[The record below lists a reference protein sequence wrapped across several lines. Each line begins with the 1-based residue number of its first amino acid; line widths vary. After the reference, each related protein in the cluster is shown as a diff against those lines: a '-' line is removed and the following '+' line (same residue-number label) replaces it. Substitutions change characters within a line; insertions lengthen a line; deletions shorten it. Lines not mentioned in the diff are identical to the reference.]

1 MSVTN
6 TKERCLFSAPFDFLP
21 DATLAAYRELMD
33 VEFGEIWLP
42 EELEKRP
49 DITVWV
55 PNPGQN
61 FTVDDAILDRLPALK
76 VISTPSTGRNHIN
89 ELVCRERG
97 IEVFSLQDD
106 RPTLDSI
113 AASSEWTFLLLMNA
127 LRRLDFAVNEVTEGR
142 WRTREDMLRGTELS
156 GLQVGI
162 VGFGRNGSRMARYC
176 AAFDATCATYD
187 PYVDAPSVPS
197 WPLDRIFADSDAVVV
212 CCTLSPE
219 THGMIGTDLLRSM
232 KRNAV
237 FVNTSRGE
245 VVVEQELADI
255 VRERPDLRVAVDV
268 IVGEVTNTHDES
280 PLLPLHREGKM
291 VVSPHIAGA
300 TVESQ
305 SKAAIGA
312 LNALKRFF
320 ASGATG

>member
-1 MSVTN
+1 VTSDR
-6 TKERCLFSAPFDFLP
+6 ERCLFSAPFDFLP
-21 DATLAAYRELMD
+21 DATLAAYREMMD

-42 EELEKRP
+42 EELKTRS

-61 FTVDDAILDRLPALK
+61 FTVDDAILDRLPSLK

-89 ELVCRERG
+89 EPMCRERG
-97 IEVFSLQDD
+97 VAVFSLQDD

-113 AASSEWTFLLLMNA
+113 AASSEWTFLLLLNA

-156 GLQVGI
+156 GLQIGI

-176 AAFDATCATYD
+176 AAFDATSATYD
-187 PYVDAPSVPS
+187 PYLEDPGVPR
-197 WPLDRIFADSDAVVV
+197 WTLERIFADSDAVVV
-212 CCTLSPE
+212 CCALTPE
-219 THGMIGTDLLRSM
+219 TTGMIGADLLRTM
-232 KRNAV
+232 KRDAV

-245 VVVEQELADI
+245 VVVEQELADVI
-255 VRERPDLRVAVDV
+255 RERPDLRVAVDV
-268 IVGEVTNTHDES
+268 VVGEVTNTHDES

-291 VVSPHIAGA
+291 IVSPHIAGA

-312 LNALKRFF
+312 LNALTRFF
-320 ASGATG
+320 RADVD